1 MDRNLFEFIRAAQTQ
16 LCWVF
21 QSCLI
26 KAKWKSHIIC
36 VNEPMFR
43 LHRLLCHRCHRCH
56 RHRWRCYV
64 NYSHVAFVEARLP
77 LLILYAQEYSGAHV
91 QQHKKKQRDKYTST
105 LLGAGVLW
113 NPYKTI
119 KYNCHVCL
127 TLKYRWMFKLF
138 LCMHSV
144 SRLHV
149 CLFTIR
155 NENCV
160 YVLVRFTHS
169 SNYTHA
175 QRTQKM
181 RAFNP
186 SIFQASD
193 SLFLHCSISIS
204 TVFGFSSG
212 SHFQTY

>member
-36 VNEPMFR
+36 VNEPMF
-43 LHRLLCHRCHRCH
+43 LSSSSSMSSL
-56 RHRWRCYV
+56 
-64 NYSHVAFVEARLP
+64 SSLP
-77 LLILYAQEYSGAHV
+77 SSSVVMLRKLFACGIHWSTPASAHSLRPRIVGCSCTTAQ
-91 QQHKKKQRDKYTST
+91 KKRDKYTST

-138 LCMHSV
+138 MCMHSV

-193 SLFLHCSISIS
+193 SLFLHCSISVR
-204 TVFGFSSG
+204 TFFGFSSG